1 MYMSQYVSYLYIYI
15 CIICFIYYYTMILSK
30 YKYKIVYTYTVLYS
44 NISCNIYSY
53 PHQVSNFASPSH
65 HQPRRHPPGGGDFG
79 AQFVAEDA
87 EPLVSAT
94 IQRHEHVGGRPGGT
108 SLGKNGWDMV
118 GYGWMVGS
126 QSGRKS
132 SKKIYGNLGRKR
144 KVKRCQEKTSVLKFK
159 ILGLRWDVDPRFGGT
174 NCWVEQTNGT
184 ARRNEKTS
192 AEMKRLD

>member
-1 MYMSQYVSYLYIYI
+1 M
-15 CIICFIYYYTMILSK
+15 
-30 YKYKIVYTYTVLYS
+30 
-44 NISCNIYSY
+44 
-53 PHQVSNFASPSH
+53 
-65 HQPRRHPPGGGDFG
+65 
-79 AQFVAEDA
+79 AEDA

-108 SLGKNGWDMV
+108 SRVGKNGWDMV
-118 GYGWMVGS
+118 GIWLGYGWMVGS

-132 SKKIYGNLGRKR
+132 SKNIYRNLGRKR
-144 KVKRCQEKTSVLKFK
+144 KVKRCQEKASVLKFK
-159 ILGLRWDVDPRFGGT
+159 ILGLRLGVDPRFGGT

>member
-1 MYMSQYVSYLYIYI
+1 MG
-15 CIICFIYYYTMILSK
+15 
-30 YKYKIVYTYTVLYS
+30 
-44 NISCNIYSY
+44 
-53 PHQVSNFASPSH
+53 
-65 HQPRRHPPGGGDFG
+65 RRG
-79 AQFVAEDA
+79 
-87 EPLVSAT
+87 
-94 IQRHEHVGGRPGGT
+94 VGKKK
-108 SLGKNGWDMV
+108 LGEV

-144 KVKRCQEKTSVLKFK
+144 KSQEKTSVLKFK
-159 ILGLRWDVDPRFGGT
+159 ILGLRLDVDPRFGGT